1 MLSEIARIAIRHLNK
16 NGFEAFVKYLIE
28 NDSNFYTARS
38 LTNIDERII
47 ECPPERYFQSADA
60 FFLSYHPTSLYKDFS
75 LRNIDIDCLGKMIS
89 NYLKK
94 RTYSLWLPTDGTTIY
109 SINNYD
115 SSNLGISDEELLFY
129 YEKNLCGLLSEDIR
143 LGIGNVN
150 TFLQKAESE
159 GGDVSGTVS
168 SFFNGL
174 RDGLSISISDN
185 GISADFFVGG
195 KELPGITAYSH
206 SIANPVIKLVSMSN
220 VLDEFNLLLNSES
233 KEQELEE
240 FLSEHYRFLFGEK
253 YDCIMTQ
260 LWLKFPELDIGN
272 SNRRLDVF
280 MRNSVS
286 SDWELF
292 ELKRPSVQL
301 TKSVRDVP
309 VFTSEVTNAI
319 AQVRNYKHLL
329 AQDSVRRKFEK
340 EGIEYFEPEI
350 HLVIGK
356 RPEISNAQ
364 WRRIVSDE
372 SSLKILTYD
381 EIYKSA
387 EARLKSFLDVSMNIV
402 K

>member
-1 MLSEIARIAIRHLNK
+1 M
-16 NGFEAFVKYLIE
+16 
-28 NDSNFYTARS
+28 
-38 LTNIDERII
+38 
-47 ECPPERYFQSADA
+47 
-60 FFLSYHPTSLYKDFS
+60 
-75 LRNIDIDCLGKMIS
+75 
-89 NYLKK
+89 
-94 RTYSLWLPTDGTTIY
+94 
-109 SINNYD
+109 
-115 SSNLGISDEELLFY
+115 
-129 YEKNLCGLLSEDIR
+129 
-143 LGIGNVN
+143 
-150 TFLQKAESE
+150 
-159 GGDVSGTVS
+159 
-168 SFFNGL
+168 
-174 RDGLSISISDN
+174 
-185 GISADFFVGG
+185 
-195 KELPGITAYSH
+195 PGITAYSH
-206 SIANPVIKLVSMSN
+206 AIANPVIKLVSMSN

-280 MRNSVS
+280 KRNSVS

-301 TKSVRDVP
+301 AKSVRDVP

-356 RPEISNAQ
+356 RPEISNVQ

>member
-150 TFLQKAESE
+150 TFL
-159 GGDVSGTVS
+159 
-168 SFFNGL
+168 
-174 RDGLSISISDN
+174 
-185 GISADFFVGG
+185 
-195 KELPGITAYSH
+195 
-206 SIANPVIKLVSMSN
+206 
-220 VLDEFNLLLNSES
+220 
-233 KEQELEE
+233 
-240 FLSEHYRFLFGEK
+240 
-253 YDCIMTQ
+253 
-260 LWLKFPELDIGN
+260 
-272 SNRRLDVF
+272 
-280 MRNSVS
+280 
-286 SDWELF
+286 
-292 ELKRPSVQL
+292 
-301 TKSVRDVP
+301 
-309 VFTSEVTNAI
+309 
-319 AQVRNYKHLL
+319 
-329 AQDSVRRKFEK
+329 
-340 EGIEYFEPEI
+340 
-350 HLVIGK
+350 
-356 RPEISNAQ
+356 
-364 WRRIVSDE
+364 
-372 SSLKILTYD
+372 
-381 EIYKSA
+381 
-387 EARLKSFLDVSMNIV
+387 
-402 K
+402 